1 MTQPDHL
8 SLRIMSMRS
17 VSHNIRII
25 YQKPKYSVS
34 HTRILSFYSIR
45 VSPVISLS
53 INLQDDLRDISGLSY
68 LIPFTELELVV
79 DTPTL
84 RGEINKELCLR

>member
-1 MTQPDHL
+1 
-8 SLRIMSMRS
+8 MSIRS
-17 VSHNIRII
+17 VSHIYRII

-53 INLQDDLRDISGLSY
+53 INLQDEATRSLRSLY
-68 LIPFTELELVV
+68 LTPFTELELVV
-79 DTPTL
+79 VTPTL
-84 RGEINKELCLR
+84 RGEINKEHVFDE

>member
-1 MTQPDHL
+1 
-8 SLRIMSMRS
+8 MSIRS
-17 VSHNIRII
+17 VSHIYRII

-53 INLQDDLRDISGLSY
+53 INLQDEATRHLRSLY

-79 DTPTL
+79 VTPTL
-84 RGEINKELCLR
+84 RGEINKEHVFDE